1 MWVMFTDYPMCFP
14 IRQHK
19 RTDRTN
25 SGHCPACPLSDRRTD
40 TDTNLGGVPS
50 VRCPVC
56 LMYPMGE
63 QRNNFEF
70 FAKIMNIQKYAPA
83 TIWPEILERIAN
95 GESLASALRKPGMPS
110 YALAKVH
117 LRSDPALRESYEH
130 AVQDRGAFL
139 AEELIELADEP
150 IPEGLDPA
158 SRSAWVQNKRVRLD
172 TRKWIAS
179 RVYRQVYG
187 DRVDVSVSHKQ
198 ISIAGALEAAKN
210 RVITIDEGVAL

>member
-1 MWVMFTDYPMCFP
+1 MWVMFTDYPMGFP

-25 SGHCPACPLSDRRTD
+25 SGHCPICPTADGRTD

-50 VRCPVC
+50 VRSVLCTQSVNK
-56 LMYPMGE
+56 E
-63 QRNNFEF
+63 TTSNFS
-70 FAKIMNIQKYAPA
+70 KIMNIQKYDPA

-110 YALAKVH
+110 YALAKIH
-117 LRSDPALRESYEH
+117 LRSDPALREAYEQ

-150 IPEGLDPA
+150 IPDDLDPA

-187 DRVDVSVSHKQ
+187 DRVDVSVSHNQ
-198 ISIAGALEAAKN
+198 ISIADALDAANN
-210 RVITIDEGVAL
+210 RVMTIEQGDV